1 MWCGRAKMTVR
12 ETIPGQVGLGR
23 VRKLAE
29 HNPKWDNKQCPPM
42 ISTSGYC
49 FESLPW
55 GTQWWAITWKCP
67 ADNTMVYNN
76 TFSLLSGFDHS
87 VHHRNR
93 KHTKRSYNQQP
104 MQMKNTSIDS
114 TPQPRI
120 QGQSHSATESR
131 TSPQFPNSQGT
142 NCVLLSVSPCRPD
155 FSANHWLP

>member
-1 MWCGRAKMTVR
+1 MTVR
-12 ETIPGQVGLGR
+12 ETIPGQVALGR

-120 QGQSHSATESR
+120 QGQSHSAVTHQP
-131 TSPQFPNSQGT
+131 TVSQQSGYKL
-142 NCVLLSVSPCRPD
+142 CPAVSLSMPSWLLCQPLAPLGI
-155 FSANHWLP
+155 FLEH